1 MSFTDS
7 SCGNLAES
15 TARALASLK
24 FRNWSTDAS
33 VPVICKSFFS
43 STVTVLPSSVLKK
56 LRKIIVP
63 PTAERQRQRSG
74 SGSER

>member
-1 MSFTDS
+1 MSFTES

-15 TARALASLK
+15 TARALANLK
-24 FRNWSTDAS
+24 LRNWSTDAS

-56 LRKIIVP
+56 LRKIIADV
-63 PTAERQRQRSG
+63 EKGCR
-74 SGSER
+74 

>member
-63 PTAERQRQRSG
+63 PRRAQRSG